1 MDHMTS
7 RGLRWMAETFFQ
19 WLSAMVII
27 NLNHLT
33 AMKVFRDMSRGQ
45 PKTASES
52 VPGLLQT
59 DPLILNEQLVFF

>member
-1 MDHMTS
+1 MTS

-19 WLSAMVII
+19 WLAAMVII

-33 AMKVFRDMSRGQ
+33 AMKVSRDMRRGQ

-59 DPLILNEQLVFF
+59 DLLILNEQLVFF